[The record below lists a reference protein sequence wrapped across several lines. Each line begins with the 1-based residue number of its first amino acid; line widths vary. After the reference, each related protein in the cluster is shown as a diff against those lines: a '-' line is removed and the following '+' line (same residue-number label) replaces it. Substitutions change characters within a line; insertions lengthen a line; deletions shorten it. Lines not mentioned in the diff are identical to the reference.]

1 MDIITSEEG
10 SSYVVSPA
18 IADDDRVFQEYLC
31 NTSPGHSRRM
41 VRFHLNFNGNG
52 HGNRSGSGSHAGAH
66 TRPILFSMVPRRGER
81 ETESRTLAASH
92 LQTTEKLI
100 APHEND
106 VIDL

>member
-41 VRFHLNFNGNG
+41 VRFHLNFNG
-52 HGNRSGSGSHAGAH
+52 SGSATGSQTGAH

-81 ETESRTLAASH
+81 ETESRTMAASH
-92 LQTTEKLI
+92 LETTEKLL
-100 APHEND
+100 APHASD